1 MLGAGE
7 AGCCPND
14 QLLIVQ
20 IDNRSDQLSTAP
32 SHSRSQHRTAPPQE
46 RVRED
51 DPGDQG
57 REDRECAGGAAQHT
71 LGRKLVEGMAGG
83 GIAERWPIL
92 LSSDG
97 LQKLMMVPKLAA
109 RTGALTGRQS
119 ITLRGNGNIVDNI
132 IGRWFDTTA
141 SHT

>member
-1 MLGAGE
+1 MTQEIKAE
-7 AGCCPND
+7 KTVNVPARWC
-14 QLLIVQ
+14 
-20 IDNRSDQLSTAP
+20 RSALSIHWDG
-32 SHSRSQHRTAPPQE
+32 SLSRGWF
-46 RVRED
+46 V
-51 DPGDQG
+51 
-57 REDRECAGGAAQHT
+57 
-71 LGRKLVEGMAGG
+71 G

-92 LSSDG
+92 LFSDG